1 MRIRIILTILI
12 LFFFQPSRLASSLSL
27 STGQRLNDYRSS
39 RVEVRLFTG
48 INPDMA
54 IFTVK
59 SGQYLITDSSEM
71 SVNNYAGESVMIARY
86 KKKIFLKRRNGAGYL
101 CDTVYIKGQTAADGF
116 SLRVTGSEFS
126 RKSYSGDLK
135 FFSDMDKLLIINSCD
150 IEKYI
155 AGVVKAEG
163 GGGKNEEYFK
173 TQAII
178 ARTYT
183 YRYYNKHLLDGYN
196 LCDDTHC
203 QVYNGL
209 IGDSIIIKAVLDTKG
224 LVITTPDSMLIISA
238 FHSNCGGETSPSE
251 YAWVT
256 GQTYLKRVVDPYCQ
270 NSLNAL
276 WEKKL
281 ALKEWTKLLQLNGYS
296 GSLENPTIFNFSQT
310 SRVPDYSAGNFS
322 IPLRT
327 LRIKLVLKSS
337 FFSVS
342 VDGDSL
348 LIKGRGYGHGVG
360 LCQEGAINMA
370 LKGITCEAIINFY
383 YSGVKIISIENVK
396 KNQDDN

>member
-1 MRIRIILTILI
+1 MKIKV
-12 LFFFQPSRLASSLSL
+12 FLSL
-27 STGQRLNDYRSS
+27 LLSFSFILLSS
-39 RVEVRLFTG
+39 QVKVRLFTD
-48 INPDMA
+48 INPDLA
-54 IFTVK
+54 IFAVK
-59 SGQYLITDSSEM
+59 SGKYQIVDSSDL
-71 SVNNYAGESVMIARY
+71 SVNMVAGESVMIARY
-86 KKKIFLKRRNGAGYL
+86 KKKIFLKRRNGEEFI
-101 CDTVYIKGQTAADGF
+101 CDTAFIKGQTGADSF
-116 SLRVTGSEFS
+116 SLRVSGSEFS
-126 RKSYSGDLK
+126 RKSYYGDLK
-135 FFSDMDKLLIINSCD
+135 CFCDMGKLLIINTCD

-155 AGVVKAEG
+155 EGVVKAEG
-163 GGGKNEEYFK
+163 GGGKSEEYFK

-203 QVYNGL
+203 QTFNGL
-209 IGDSIIIKAVLDTKG
+209 IDDSIIIDAVLETKG
-224 LVITTPDSMLIISA
+224 LVITTPDSALIISA

-251 YAWVT
+251 FAWVT
-256 GQTYLKRVVDPYCQ
+256 SQSYLKRVVDPYCQ
-270 NSLNAL
+270 NSGNAT
-276 WEKKL
+276 WGKKMT
-281 ALKEWTKLLQLNGYS
+281 LKGWTNLLQLNGYS
-296 GSLENPTIFNFSQT
+296 GSLDDPTVFNFSQT

-322 IPLRT
+322 MPLRT
-327 LRIKLVLKSS
+327 IRTKLDLKSS

-370 LKGITCEAIINFY
+370 LKGITYEAIISFY
-383 YSGVKIISIENVK
+383 YSGIKIISIENVK